1 MAIQAGTYLCWL
13 PSSSNF
19 FLAFS
24 GFIDR
29 NAEECDRKQGREV
42 SDTQQGDPRRES
54 NPGPLQS
61 PGTWVAHATNRAK
74 RRPSSNFFTTNGGV
88 HHFVDAVEISYPKNY
103 PFHGTKYLTNRMENY
118 SKKIFFEYDHIKLC
132 DG

>member
-1 MAIQAGTYLCWL
+1 MDVYLRLLFKLIFLKMYVVIFFVGWQFRQAPTYADYQV
-13 PSSSNF
+13 PQTF
-19 FLAFS
+19 FLAFP

-29 NAEECDRKQGREV
+29 NAEECDRKQGREG
-42 SDTQQGDPRRES
+42 SDTQQGDPGRES

-61 PGTWVAHATNRAK
+61 LGTWVAHATNRAK

-103 PFHGTKYLTNRMENY
+103 PFHGTNT
-118 SKKIFFEYDHIKLC
+118 
-132 DG
+132 